1 MRTLADIIRSAASKT
16 EANRSPI
23 ESVALA
29 AWHAGQERGRGDF
42 ARAMGD
48 KIEEAHKESRKL
60 RYWAVAESVIPA
72 NAASQND
79 DSAEILAWTFD
90 A

>member
-1 MRTLADIIRSAASKT
+1 MRTLADIIRSAAEKI
-16 EANRSPI
+16 EADRTI
-23 ESVALA
+23 VEAVALA
-29 AWHAGQERGRGDF
+29 AWHAGNERGRGDF

-48 KIEEAHKESRKL
+48 KIDEARKNAKKQ
-60 RYWAVAESVIPA
+60 RYWSVAESVIPA

-90 A
+90 V